1 MAIRSLSDVNA
12 AYESGRF
19 HSQRYFKNAATNN
32 SSWTDQSFS
41 SGQPGYDARVGTAN
55 TFTPVIATGNDA
67 VWFPQIAAGQD
78 RHLESFELRFTRGA
92 SSGLSAILFDLV
104 GYYPLIDGDSTDTM
118 ILDNTA
124 TLPRYQDGVG
134 VIPVFISYI
143 APSVQNGRAT
153 MTYIG
158 TDDVERSVTFNVFNS
173 ASTGGVVV
181 SGANISGTSGSE
193 CNINI
198 PTLGSAGVKQIT
210 SITYITPPSGLH
222 CIYLIKPLA
231 SVAGMQ
237 SYLAVN
243 KSLFPAMPKIPDGA
257 ALNLFTRQAGGTSAG
272 STVFGNF
279 NFIWG

>member
-1 MAIRSLSDVNA
+1 MAIRSLSDVNT

-19 HSQRYFKNAATNN
+19 HSQRYFKNTSTNAGN
-32 SSWTDQSFS
+32 WTDQSFS

-55 TFTPVIATGNDA
+55 TFTPVIAVGNDA
-67 VWFPQIAAGQD
+67 VWFPQIAEGQD
-78 RHLESFELRFTRGA
+78 RHLESFELRLTRGA
-92 SSGLSAILFDLV
+92 DISVILFDLV

-118 ILDNTA
+118 IMDNTA

-134 VIPVFISYI
+134 VTPVLISYI

-158 TDDVERSVTFNVFNS
+158 TDDVERSVTFNIFNTT
-173 ASTGGVVV
+173 ATGGVVV
-181 SGANISGTSGSE
+181 NGANITGTSGSE

-198 PTLGSAGVKQIT
+198 PTRGSAGVKQIT
-210 SITYITPPSGLH
+210 SITYLTPPSGLH

-231 SVAGMQ
+231 TVANIQ
-237 SYLAVN
+237 SDLAVN
-243 KSLFPAMPKIPDGA
+243 KSLFPAMPKIPNGA

>member
-1 MAIRSLSDVNA
+1 M
-12 AYESGRF
+12 
-19 HSQRYFKNAATNN
+19 
-32 SSWTDQSFS
+32 
-41 SGQPGYDARVGTAN
+41 
-55 TFTPVIATGNDA
+55 
-67 VWFPQIAAGQD
+67 WFPQIAAGQD

-118 ILDNTA
+118 IMDNTA

-143 APSVQNGRAT
+143 APSVQNGIAT

-181 SGANISGTSGSE
+181 SGANISETSGAI

-198 PTLGSAGVKQIT
+198 PTPGSAGVKQIT
-210 SITYITPPSGLH
+210 SITYLTPPSGLH

-231 SVAGMQ
+231 SVAGME
-237 SYLAVN
+237 LNVAVN

-257 ALNLFTRQAGGTSAG
+257 ALNLFTQQAAGISAG